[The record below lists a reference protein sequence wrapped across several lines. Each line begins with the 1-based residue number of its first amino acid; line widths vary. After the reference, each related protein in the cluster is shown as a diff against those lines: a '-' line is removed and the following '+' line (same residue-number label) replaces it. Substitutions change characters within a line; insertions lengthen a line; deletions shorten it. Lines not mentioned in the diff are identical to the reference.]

1 MTEADVQRLL
11 ADRKIT
17 RVDPDLVTALEEI
30 ATARRHIAAAAEIAE
45 LDPTLA
51 FTGLYDAMRKAI
63 QAHMRANGYRVS
75 KGTGGHRKTG
85 EYARAAL
92 DASTSGRTSTS
103 STHSASCGTR
113 ANTKHSSSKQRMLR
127 RCSNTPRQSSTP
139 WPGCYLASEP
149 RGAVSGRGCGA

>member
-11 ADRKIT
+11 TERKIT
-17 RVDPDLVTALEEI
+17 RVEPDLVTALEEI

-92 DASTSGRTSTS
+92 DGLDIRPHLDEFDA
-103 STHSASCGTR
+103 
-113 ANTKHSSSKQRMLR
+113 LR
-127 RCSNTPRQSSTP
+127 QLRNQSEYEALFVQSEDVEQALEHAQAIVDAVAVV
-139 WPGCYLASEP
+139 LARS
-149 RGAVSGRGCGA
+149 

>member
-1 MTEADVQRLL
+1 MTDADVQRLL

-17 RVDPDLVTALEEI
+17 RIEPDPVTALEDF

-75 KGTGGHRKTG
+75 KGTGGGHRKTG
-85 EYARAAL
+85 EYARARP
-92 DASTSGRTSTS
+92 GWPR
-103 STHSASCGTR
+103 HRSA
-113 ANTKHSSSKQRMLR
+113 
-127 RCSNTPRQSSTP
+127 PR
-139 WPGCYLASEP
+139 
-149 RGAVSGRGCGA
+149 